1 MLEDTRG
8 QAVGY
13 SNFFLALLVGAIMFW
28 IVEAVTSPILS
39 TARDHGTDPVAEQS
53 TTWVTQFI
61 NMLPVMWL
69 LIAFF
74 SLVVLAVFLRKI
86 S

>member
-1 MLEDTRG
+1 MRADTRG

-13 SNFFLALLVGAIMFW
+13 SNFFLALLVGAVMYW
-28 IVEAVTSPILS
+28 VVDAVTSPLLA
-39 TARDHGTDPVAEQS
+39 TARDHGTGPVAEQS
-53 TTWVTQFI
+53 TGWITEFT

-69 LIAFF
+69 FIAFF
-74 SLVVLAVFLRKI
+74 SLVVLSVFLRKI